1 LDHRRAFGSGL
12 TKSNDHIR
20 NKKEGCWTPLSILS
34 LRVIQAKIAHSH
46 GIPHPGYANVALFSA
61 RAFKP
66 NLAIAMSYVL
76 QMIEEGEHQTQDFKM
91 RVDNARKIAKTIVAF
106 ANSEGGRLL
115 IGVKDNGGIVG
126 VQADEEV
133 HVIDLACQSH
143 CKPTVAFEA
152 QVWKAE
158 GRSVLEIKVPRS
170 PARPHFCED
179 EEGKWR
185 AYLRQEDR
193 IHRASPVQVKV
204 WQYEM
209 RMDRSEFRYDQY
221 IGKLFAAW
229 RNGRKLAF
237 RQVVRMGRLSFADAE
252 DLLCL
257 LVVWGIVAWQR
268 GPKGLTYA
276 LTDAGA
282 LDELETHGPESF
294 RWKNYS

>member
-12 TKSNDHIR
+12 TKSDDHIS
-20 NKKEGCWTPLSILS
+20 NKKEGCWAPLLILS
-34 LRVIQAKIAHSH
+34 PCVICAKIAHSR
-46 GIPHPGYANVALFSA
+46 GIPHPVFANVALFSA
-61 RAFKP
+61 GAFKS

-91 RVDNARKIAKTIVAF
+91 RVDDAGKIAKTIAAF

-115 IGVKDNGGIVG
+115 IGVKDNGSVVG
-126 VQADEEV
+126 VRADEEV
-133 HVIDLACQSH
+133 HIIDLACHSH
-143 CKPTVAFEA
+143 CKPPVAFES

-158 GRSVLEIKVPRS
+158 GRSILEINIPRS
-170 PARPHFCED
+170 ASRPHFCED
-179 EEGKWR
+179 KEGNWS
-185 AYLRQEDR
+185 AYLRQQDR

-209 RMDRSEFRYDQY
+209 RIDRSEFRYDQY

-229 RNGRKLAF
+229 RNGRELAF
-237 RQVVRMGRLSFADAE
+237 RQVARMGRLSFSDAE

-257 LVVWGIVAWQR
+257 LVVWGIVAWHR

-276 LTDAGA
+276 LTNAGA
-282 LDELETHGPESF
+282 LDELETNGPESF